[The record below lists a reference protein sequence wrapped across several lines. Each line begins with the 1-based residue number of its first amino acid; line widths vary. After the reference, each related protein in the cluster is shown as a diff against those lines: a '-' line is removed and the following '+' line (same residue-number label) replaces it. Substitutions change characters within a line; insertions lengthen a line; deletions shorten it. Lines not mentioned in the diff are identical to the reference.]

1 MTHKLIFIAT
11 ALIALASQPALAQ
24 TATFKIADVVRA
36 EPSDS
41 AATVANAALNSKAE
55 VLERKGF
62 WVKVKT
68 AQATGWTKLTAV
80 SIDQSSGGGAGG
92 MSVLAGLASG
102 RAGSGNIVSSAG
114 TRGLSENDLKGSKPD
129 LQAYEFVKTLAVKEP
144 DAISFAQAGGLQPR
158 EIQFIKPPTPPETKN
173 QN

>member
-80 SIDQSSGGGAGG
+80 SIDQSSGGSAGG

-144 DAISFAQAGGLQPR
+144 DAIAFAQAGGLQSRDIP
-158 EIQFIKPPTPPETKN
+158 FIKPPTPPETKN

>member
-24 TATFKIADVVRA
+24 TATFKIADVVRS

-80 SIDQSSGGGAGG
+80 SIDQ
-92 MSVLAGLASG
+92 
-102 RAGSGNIVSSAG
+102 
-114 TRGLSENDLKGSKPD
+114 
-129 LQAYEFVKTLAVKEP
+129 
-144 DAISFAQAGGLQPR
+144 
-158 EIQFIKPPTPPETKN
+158 
-173 QN
+173 

>member
-1 MTHKLIFIAT
+1 
-11 ALIALASQPALAQ
+11 
-24 TATFKIADVVRA
+24 
-36 EPSDS
+36 
-41 AATVANAALNSKAE
+41 
-55 VLERKGF
+55 
-62 WVKVKT
+62 
-68 AQATGWTKLTAV
+68 
-80 SIDQSSGGGAGG
+80 